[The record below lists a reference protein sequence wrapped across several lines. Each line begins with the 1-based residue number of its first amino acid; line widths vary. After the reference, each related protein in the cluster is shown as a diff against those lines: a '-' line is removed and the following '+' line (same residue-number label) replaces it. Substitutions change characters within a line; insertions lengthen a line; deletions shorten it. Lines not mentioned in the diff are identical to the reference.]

1 MLAGLLVVVPVAVSM
16 TLALILVKQ
25 VFEKRKLQKANLSL
39 ERDNYFFST
48 LLENTPDSIYFK
60 DSDSRF
66 LRCSRVLAN
75 MFGLDEPA
83 AIAGKSDRDFFT
95 EEHAVPALKDE
106 QELMRTGVTMMKEER
121 ETWSDGTVTWVST
134 AKLPLRAPDGR
145 IMGTFGISRNITK
158 RKNAELA
165 LQAAKEAAESAN
177 RAKSEFLANI
187 SHEIRTPLNGVIGMT
202 ELALDTALT
211 EEQRELLTA
220 AHDSAQVLLE
230 LLCDILDLSKME
242 SGKLELEN
250 VNFDLYE
257 LVASCA
263 QIFNLRAKQKHL
275 AFVYDVAPKCP
286 RNIEGDPTR
295 IRQVL
300 FNLLGN
306 AIKFTQQGSVTLR
319 VTSTDSEAG
328 GRLQFSVSDT
338 GIGIPREKQAMIFDA
353 FSQADASTTR
363 QYGGTGLG
371 LAISR
376 RLAELMQGMIQLES
390 TVGVGTTFFFCLP
403 LREAK
408 DVTTSSLLANAA
420 NSV

>member
-1 MLAGLLVVVPVAVSM
+1 MLTGFFLVDFLAVSAV
-16 TLALILVKQ
+16 LAPVLVKLILDN
-25 VFEKRKLQKANLSL
+25 RKLRKANLEL
-39 ERDNYFFST
+39 ERDNHFFST

-60 DSDSRF
+60 DEQSRF

-75 MFGLDEPA
+75 MFGVDVPA
-83 AIAGKSDRDFFT
+83 DIAGKSDRDFFT
-95 EEHAVPALKDE
+95 EEHALPALKDE
-106 QELMRTGVTMMKEER
+106 QEVMRTGVTMMKEEK

-134 AKLPLRAPDGR
+134 AKLPLRDRDGR
-145 IMGTFGISRNITK
+145 IMGTFGISRNITE

-165 LQAAKEAAESAN
+165 LHAAKEAAESAN

-202 ELALDTALT
+202 ELALDTSLT

-220 AHDSAQVLLE
+220 AHDSAQVLLQ

-242 SGKLELEN
+242 SGKLELES
-250 VNFDLYE
+250 VRFDLCE
-257 LVASCA
+257 LVASCT
-263 QIFNLRAKQKHL
+263 QIFTLRAKQKQL
-275 AFVYDVAPKCP
+275 AFASDIAASCP
-286 RNIEGDPTR
+286 RYIEGDPTR

-306 AIKFTQQGSVTLR
+306 AIKFTKEGQVTLR

-328 GRLQFSVSDT
+328 RRLQFSVSDT
-338 GIGIPREKQAMIFDA
+338 GIGIPYEKHGMIFES

-371 LAISR
+371 LAISK

-390 TVGVGTTFFFCLP
+390 TVGVGTTFVFCLP
-403 LREAK
+403 LREGEN
-408 DVTTSSLLANAA
+408 TSAA
-420 NSV
+420 NLLTRTAHSV